1 MFEKWENKKKKEKK
15 SLNLKDIM
23 KVFNGN
29 SERKDKEKKFVMR
42 VPIPRRQLILNE
54 NPMIKLVPC

>member
-1 MFEKWENKKKKEKK
+1 LFEKWENKKKKEKK